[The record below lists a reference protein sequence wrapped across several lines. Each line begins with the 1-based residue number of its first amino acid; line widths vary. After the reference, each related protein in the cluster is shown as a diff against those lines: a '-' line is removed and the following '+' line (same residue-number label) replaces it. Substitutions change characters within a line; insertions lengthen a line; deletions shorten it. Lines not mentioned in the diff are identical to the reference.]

1 LKIPANPPSLHQHEH
16 NNCHRHTN
24 HLQKY
29 CSELL
34 CPAIGVTLTR
44 FNELRNISPGIR
56 PRAFLLPSNVNEMKT
71 ESTLLKIEHE
81 LIGMFASLDAW
92 FDELLDDGMSL
103 GQETDYG
110 EVITHILFSNYRLLN
125 ILPDKALDE
134 LHHDYKPTDQSLYEL
149 RSALRD
155 QLYQSLLLIDSLE
168 ESSALNRLPDEKK
181 MDLYD
186 RLFSIAQHLRYHLE
200 LLELS
205 EDFAE

>member
-1 LKIPANPPSLHQHEH
+1 
-16 NNCHRHTN
+16 
-24 HLQKY
+24 
-29 CSELL
+29 
-34 CPAIGVTLTR
+34 VTLTR